1 MKSALD
7 YETETGHWSDVGSD
21 DETAEGGVGSKGKGR
36 VRRGY
41 V

>member
-1 MKSALD
+1 MKSALN
-7 YETETGHWSDVGSD
+7 YETETGNWSDVDS
-21 DETAEGGVGSKGKGR
+21 AEEAGKGGVGSRGNGR